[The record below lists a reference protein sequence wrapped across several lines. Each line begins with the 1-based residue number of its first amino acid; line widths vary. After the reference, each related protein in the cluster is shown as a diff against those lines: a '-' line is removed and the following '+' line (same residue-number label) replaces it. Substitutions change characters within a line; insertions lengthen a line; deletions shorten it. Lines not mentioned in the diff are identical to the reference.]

1 MGNLFNLEGPV
12 MSALSKIADLVW
24 LNILALIC
32 CIPIFTIGASLT
44 SVYYVTLKMV
54 KNEESYITRSF
65 FKSFRENFKQ
75 STIIWLI
82 MLLLISIFGMDFY
95 IYTTGALDLPMPVMV
110 IIGFFA
116 ILCSLAFVYIFPVLS
131 RFENTVKNT
140 IVNSFIMAVAHFPKT
155 FLMLI
160 INILPIIIVLLI
172 PQAFPVLFLAGISGV
187 AYLCSLLLRGIFL
200 KYEDLMAERLKQQ
213 EEAENPESLVENS
226 ESENQ

>member
-1 MGNLFNLEGPV
+1 MGNLFNMEGPI

-65 FKSFRENFKQ
+65 FKAFRENFKQ

-82 MLLLISIFGMDFY
+82 MLVLISVFGLDFY
-95 IYTTGALDLPMPVMV
+95 IYTTGALNLPMAVMV

-131 RFENTVKNT
+131 RFDNTVKNT

-160 INILPIIIVLLI
+160 INILPIVIVLLV

-187 AYLCSLLLRGIFL
+187 AYLCSLFLRGIFL
-200 KYEDLMAERLKQQ
+200 RYEDLMEERAKQK
-213 EEAENPESLVENS
+213 EEAETLEQSLENK
-226 ESENQ
+226 Q